1 MGGLTRRLLGSAA
14 ALGDTFRN
22 PALRRLQLANAG
34 SILGTFSYF
43 VALYVYAYHQGGAGA
58 VALVNVLQMLPAA
71 VLAPFL
77 ATLGDRLP
85 RRLVMIGAD
94 LVRAALMA
102 AAATSIALG
111 GPAWVVY
118 TLVTVSQVAGTTFGP
133 AKAALLPILARTP
146 EELTA
151 ANVASSTLSGAGS
164 FIGPAIGGFLL
175 AATNGQTVFALNA
188 LSFVWSAALLVGL
201 RVDSSAA
208 PKVEEPAAEDE
219 EARDEETFR
228 DQMTA
233 GFRAIRNTDDVGLLL
248 SLYTVQTL
256 VAGALEVLVVVT
268 ALDLLHGGP
277 KEVGAFD
284 AAIGVG
290 GLLGSLVALT
300 LAARGRLATDFGIGL
315 ALFGALAV
323 VGAVPHLA
331 PAIVAL
337 GVLGVGNAIVDVTAV
352 TLLQRTVSNDV
363 LARVLG
369 ILEGILLG
377 ALGLGALAAPLL
389 VHAFGVRTSL
399 IAVGAVLPALA
410 ALTLPRLRRLDT
422 RSPAPEL
429 TTLLRNVEILAPL
442 PLAAFE
448 RAVGSLVEVRLPAG
462 AAVIRAGDAGDRFY
476 VIGEGEVEIEGNVF
490 GRGAS
495 FGEIALLRDV
505 PRTATVVARTDVL
518 LYALERDDFLAAV
531 TANEP
536 SRVAA
541 DGVIARRLGELTAGR
556 N

>member
-1 MGGLTRRLLGSAA
+1 MERLTRRVFGSAA

-43 VALYVYAYHQGGAGA
+43 VALYVYAYRQGGAGA

-77 ATLGDRLP
+77 ATFADRLP
-85 RRLVMIGAD
+85 RHLVMIGAD
-94 LVRAALMA
+94 LVRAALMSA
-102 AAATSIALG
+102 AAASIALG
-111 GPAWVVY
+111 GPAWIVY
-118 TLVTVSQVAGTTFGP
+118 ALVTVSQIAGTTFGP

-151 ANVASSTLSGAGS
+151 ANVAGSTLTGAGS

-188 LSFVWSAALLVGL
+188 VSFVWSAVLLVGL
-201 RVDSSAA
+201 PAGGA
-208 PKVEEPAAEDE
+208 GTAMTEPEEEGEPT
-219 EARDEETFR
+219 RDEETVR
-228 DQMTA
+228 RQLTA
-233 GFRAIRNTDDVGLLL
+233 GFRAIRESKDVGVLL

-290 GLLGSLVALT
+290 GLLGALVALA
-300 LAARGRLATDFGIGL
+300 LAARGRLATDFGLGL
-315 ALFGALAV
+315 VLFGALAV
-323 VGAVPHLA
+323 VGALPHLA

-337 GVLGVGNAIVDVTAV
+337 GVLGVGNAIVDVAAV
-352 TLLQRTVSNDV
+352 TLLQRAVSNDV

-369 ILEGILLG
+369 LLEGVLLG
-377 ALGLGALAAPLL
+377 ALGLGALVAPLL
-389 VHAFGVRTSL
+389 IHSFGVRTSL
-399 IAVGAVLPALA
+399 IVVGAILPVLA
-410 ALTLPRLRRLDT
+410 ALTWPRLRRLDA

-429 TTLLRNVEILAPL
+429 TALLGRVEILAPL

-448 RAVGSLVEVRLPAG
+448 RVAGSLVEVRFPAG
-462 AAVIRAGDAGDRFY
+462 TTVIRAGDAGDRFY
-476 VIGEGEVEIEGNVF
+476 VVGDGEVEIEGKVF
-490 GRGAS
+490 GRGSS

-505 PRTATVVARTDVL
+505 PRTATVFARTDAL

-531 TANEP
+531 TASEP

-556 N
+556 S

>member
-1 MGGLTRRLLGSAA
+1 MGRLTRRVFGSAA

-43 VALYVYAYHQGGAGA
+43 VALYVYAYQQGGAGA

-77 ATLGDRLP
+77 ATFADRLP
-85 RRLVMIGAD
+85 RHLVMIGAD
-94 LVRAALMA
+94 LVRAALMSA
-102 AAATSIALG
+102 AAASIALG
-111 GPAWVVY
+111 GPAWIVY
-118 TLVTVSQVAGTTFGP
+118 ALVTVSQIAGTTFGP

-151 ANVASSTLSGAGS
+151 ANVAGSTLTGAGS

-188 LSFVWSAALLVGL
+188 VSFVWSAVLLVGL
-201 RVDSSAA
+201 PAGGA
-208 PKVEEPAAEDE
+208 GTAMTEPEEEGEPT
-219 EARDEETFR
+219 RDEETVR
-228 DQMTA
+228 RQLTA
-233 GFRAIRNTDDVGLLL
+233 GFRAIRESKDVGVLL

-290 GLLGSLVALT
+290 GLLGALVALA
-300 LAARGRLATDFGIGL
+300 LAARGRLATDFGLGL
-315 ALFGALAV
+315 VLFGALAV
-323 VGAVPHLA
+323 VGALPHLA

-337 GVLGVGNAIVDVTAV
+337 GVLGVGNAIVDVAAV
-352 TLLQRTVSNDV
+352 TLLQRAVSNDV

-369 ILEGILLG
+369 LLEGVLLG
-377 ALGLGALAAPLL
+377 ALGLGALVAPLL
-389 VHAFGVRTSL
+389 IHSFGVRTSL
-399 IAVGAVLPALA
+399 IVVGAILPVLA
-410 ALTLPRLRRLDT
+410 ALTWPRLRRLDA

-429 TTLLRNVEILAPL
+429 TALLGRVEILAPL

-448 RAVGSLVEVRLPAG
+448 RVAGSLVEVRFPAG
-462 AAVIRAGDAGDRFY
+462 TTVIRAGDAGDRFY
-476 VIGEGEVEIEGNVF
+476 VVGDGEVEIEGKVF
-490 GRGAS
+490 GRGSS

-505 PRTATVVARTDVL
+505 PRTATVFARTDAL

-531 TANEP
+531 TASEP

-556 N
+556 S